1 MSSIANI
8 VVFRG
13 FAKLFNVKLN
23 KFFVFTMVAERISTS
38 DILNIGAGGKLE
50 VILPNYKAVESAK
63 VLVARCKLRY
73 PRDDGLTW
81 RTEFCRE
88 KNMLTIY
95 LDKKKEL
102 TEI

>member
-1 MSSIANI
+1 MANI
-8 VVFRG
+8 VVFCG
-13 FAKLFNVKLN
+13 FTKFLTNKLN
-23 KFFVFTMVAERISTS
+23 KYFVITMIAERISTS

-50 VILPNYKAVESAK
+50 VILPDYKAVESAK

-73 PRDDGLTW
+73 PREDGLTW

-95 LDKKKEL
+95 LDKKKDT

>member
-1 MSSIANI
+1 MANI
-8 VVFRG
+8 VVFRD
-13 FAKLFNVKLN
+13 FTKLFTIKLN
-23 KFFVFTMVAERISTS
+23 KSFVITMIAERISTS

-50 VILPNYKAVESAK
+50 VVLPDYKAVESAK

-73 PRDDGLTW
+73 PREDGLTW

-95 LDKKKEL
+95 LDKKKEP